1 MDVCVQQPQK
11 DELPHQLR
19 QPPNDNTKSQQALPK
34 HTSSKPTAKCRTADT
49 KINGYHPTSNP
60 PKPTEPSNDHNDAAD
75 KREVQRKKKSNKK
88 RFEVSV
94 ADDTKKSHQ
103 CNKLQRAKTQNVL
116 ILRVD
121 DLQICATPKKNC
133 CAERKFTAIIKSS
146 SNDAGVTPQQ
156 TDQTD
161 KLCSNCVIVSNQPNK
176 NASYFRS
183 LDDVRNDCLNYRK
196 SLNQF
201 SLSFDNVSNN
211 SDTDDLGSVELV
223 IISDEFINKSTDQ
236 NVTLLKPKVASNRS
250 KKINGKSSTK
260 QNAIA
265 AAVAVSAVAAT
276 KSSHKKLIVISEE
289 FKRKS
294 LENTVVIVNDDDLK
308 RELPALTKSRQQ
320 TLKQMKNLHNE
331 SIESF
336 ADDVQNKIKSFAFKS
351 YDEDDGHL
359 EKKIIESSDL

>member
-1 MDVCVQQPQK
+1 M
-11 DELPHQLR
+11 
-19 QPPNDNTKSQQALPK
+19 T
-34 HTSSKPTAKCRTADT
+34 
-49 KINGYHPTSNP
+49 
-60 PKPTEPSNDHNDAAD
+60 
-75 KREVQRKKKSNKK
+75 
-88 RFEVSV
+88 
-94 ADDTKKSHQ
+94 
-103 CNKLQRAKTQNVL
+103 
-116 ILRVD
+116 
-121 DLQICATPKKNC
+121 
-133 CAERKFTAIIKSS
+133 
-146 SNDAGVTPQQ
+146 
-156 TDQTD
+156 
-161 KLCSNCVIVSNQPNK
+161 NQPNK

-250 KKINGKSSTK
+250 KKINSKSSAK

-308 RELPALTKSRQQ
+308 REIPQQTKSRQQ
-320 TLKQMKNLHNE
+320 TLKQMKNLHND